1 MNLFQEAKTI
11 LSKDG
16 KVNPLG
22 PYGKMKL
29 MGKEVSTYFRRNPVK
44 DAEIKKAVEVALD
57 MSGAMTQAAQEIKRF
72 YGDKILKSK
81 EVQQALR
88 YSNEST
94 TLDGESLDEDY
105 QKVIKMFPRD
115 KDWKKLITKHKKAIN
130 DFRKNNKDL
139 PPKVEDELVGWASQT
154 GEVSHKDDAED
165 FIMSILDEKFKSYT
179 IKGSERITDFE
190 IQFRGD
196 EKQSEKDWNQAK
208 KIVSAYSKT
217 HKLNI
222 KDANGAPLYSDPR
235 EGSSAFKVG
244 VFAKN
249 NTNDKNH
256 DLRPLVDQLA
266 KLKTAEDHGGGY
278 AKPIKEETI
287 SEAKNLMPEV
297 QKIVDTKGAA
307 KVGGVMLD
315 MFTASVLTQA
325 YAKVSDANK
334 KKMESSNIQT
344 LVNLAQ
350 KVMGMKEGVMDAEP
364 LKGKY
369 PFQKKFSVEQSFRN
383 MYENSDLNL
392 SEDDEGSSK
401 KRSSD
406 MTDKERKDMQDKQR
420 ADNLRTFAKKNKDSE
435 EMNDKK
441 RAARVAAMKAGAKKV
456 ADRKADLKK
465 KGESDPANT
474 SEDTHPCKGLSEDD
488 PCWKNYKQVG
498 MKKKNG
504 KEVPN
509 CVPES
514 NQFNTYRNMID
525 MWTEEVIESLQEE
538 TIVYRVKGMQKPEQQ
553 KFVQSAKMMG
563 LKIKMLTHPGNK
575 ETTVTMTGTK
585 KKLRDF
591 DSVAR
596 GKSSYGDPSS
606 VQHFDEK

>member
-1 MNLFQEAKTI
+1 
-11 LSKDG
+11 
-16 KVNPLG
+16 
-22 PYGKMKL
+22 
-29 MGKEVSTYFRRNPVK
+29 
-44 DAEIKKAVEVALD
+44 
-57 MSGAMTQAAQEIKRF
+57 
-72 YGDKILKSK
+72 
-81 EVQQALR
+81 
-88 YSNEST
+88 
-94 TLDGESLDEDY
+94 
-105 QKVIKMFPRD
+105 
-115 KDWKKLITKHKKAIN
+115 
-130 DFRKNNKDL
+130 
-139 PPKVEDELVGWASQT
+139 
-154 GEVSHKDDAED
+154 
-165 FIMSILDEKFKSYT
+165 MSILDEKFKSYT

-344 LVNLAQ
+344 LVKLAQ
-350 KVMGMKEGVMDAEP
+350 RVMGMKEGVMDAEP

>member
-1 MNLFQEAKTI
+1 MNLFQEAKAI

-165 FIMSILDEKFKSYT
+165 FIMSILDES
-179 IKGSERITDFE
+179 
-190 IQFRGD
+190 
-196 EKQSEKDWNQAK
+196 
-208 KIVSAYSKT
+208 
-217 HKLNI
+217 
-222 KDANGAPLYSDPR
+222 
-235 EGSSAFKVG
+235 
-244 VFAKN
+244 
-249 NTNDKNH
+249 
-256 DLRPLVDQLA
+256 
-266 KLKTAEDHGGGY
+266 
-278 AKPIKEETI
+278 TI

-350 KVMGMKEGVMDAEP
+350 KVMGMKEE
-364 LKGKY
+364 L
-369 PFQKKFSVEQSFRN
+369 Q
-383 MYENSDLNL
+383 L
-392 SEDDEGSSK
+392 
-401 KRSSD
+401 
-406 MTDKERKDMQDKQR
+406 
-420 ADNLRTFAKKNKDSE
+420 E
-435 EMNDKK
+435 E
-441 RAARVAAMKAGAKKV
+441 A
-456 ADRKADLKK
+456 
-465 KGESDPANT
+465 
-474 SEDTHPCKGLSEDD
+474 HPCKGLSEDD
-488 PCWKNYKQVG
+488 PCWKDYKQVG

-509 CVPES
+509 CVPKEDVEEGAMDGQKMTGQEIS
-514 NQFNTYRNMID
+514 TYFRKNPIRDKDLKKAVEIALDHSGAMNYAIKQIEKLKKGLSKKTEVKKALQFAN
-525 MWTEEVIESLQEE
+525 EEVKYKLNVGVVFTEDKKESVTESKDEPLAKMFKTTNKTALAGIMKMLDMTDVKVIQAMQKQNPKGFMKTVMQLGEDVMGKDPLKGKYPFQKKFSVESTFREMFETDLQEE
-538 TIVYRVKGMQKPEQQ
+538 TIVYKVKGIQKPETD
-553 KFVQSAKMMG
+553 KFNQSAKLMK
-563 LKIKMLTHPGNK
+563 LKVSFKKEGSDTH
-575 ETTVTMTGTK
+575 VTMTGNK
-585 KKLRDF
+585 KQLRDF

-596 GKSSYGDPSS
+596 GKSSYGDPSTIT
-606 VQHFDEK
+606 HFDEK

>member
-325 YAKVSDANK
+325 YAKVNDANK
-334 KKMESSNIQT
+334 KKMESSNIQS
-344 LVNLAQ
+344 LVKLAQ
-350 KVMGMKEGVMDAEP
+350 
-364 LKGKY
+364 
-369 PFQKKFSVEQSFRN
+369 
-383 MYENSDLNL
+383 
-392 SEDDEGSSK
+392 
-401 KRSSD
+401 
-406 MTDKERKDMQDKQR
+406 
-420 ADNLRTFAKKNKDSE
+420 
-435 EMNDKK
+435 
-441 RAARVAAMKAGAKKV
+441 RV
-456 ADRKADLKK
+456 
-465 KGESDPANT
+465 
-474 SEDTHPCKGLSEDD
+474 
-488 PCWKNYKQVG
+488 
-498 MKKKNG
+498 
-504 KEVPN
+504 
-509 CVPES
+509 
-514 NQFNTYRNMID
+514 
-525 MWTEEVIESLQEE
+525 
-538 TIVYRVKGMQKPEQQ
+538 
-553 KFVQSAKMMG
+553 MG
-563 LKIKMLTHPGNK
+563 LKE
-575 ETTVTMTGTK
+575 ETTLTEGMS
-585 KKLRDF
+585 KLL
-591 DSVAR
+591 S
-596 GKSSYGDPSS
+596 PSTTS
-606 VQHFDEK
+606 RCS

>member
-1 MNLFQEAKTI
+1 MNLFQEAKAI

-344 LVNLAQ
+344 LVKLAQ
-350 KVMGMKEGVMDAEP
+350 RVMGMKEGVMDAEP

-498 MKKKNG
+498 MKKKTG